1 MRALQHASLGDDR
14 GGVVLENAPALVGGR
29 RVVIDE
35 ADDGGERCRG
45 RGDARDRAFVGGEKS
60 RVLDQIADAVP
71 RDHHLGGYEQVGSAR
86 RRFGDR
92 GEHLGGVSFDVAAR
106 RVELGQGDAHEAD
119 AACYPERRSATATT
133 IFGAPLAQWA

>member
-1 MRALQHASLGDDR
+1 MRALQHASLGNDR

-29 RVVIDE
+29 RLVIDE

-45 RGDARDRAFVGGEKS
+45 RSDARDRAFVGGEKS

-71 RDHHLGGYEQVGSAR
+71 RDHHLGSHEQVGSAR
-86 RRFGDR
+86 RRFGDC
-92 GEHLGGVSFDVAAR
+92 GEHLGGVSLDVAAR

-133 IFGAPLAQWA
+133 IFW